1 MNTSD
6 LRRGFVIEG
15 WSRGEGRDSPPLAA
29 YLGRQWN
36 GFECPYF
43 NRASASRVI
52 ASQDALLASLPAE
65 RRLGLYRL
73 AWDGDT
79 VLVSIIPRPGT
90 AAAEATDGP
99 GRIEA
104 TLIDGDPHWNLW
116 LGWRWEAVTENG
128 DPVERVTRQQQAA
141 LTDIDGRLSCVRH
154 SLRLEPRVRER
165 LPDGS
170 DVIGVYAH
178 LGEFADESHRPIPV
192 SVQIGTVRITPGG
205 HVTLKFDFTKQLP
218 QQHVAG

>member
-1 MNTSD
+1 M
-6 LRRGFVIEG
+6 
-15 WSRGEGRDSPPLAA
+15 
-29 YLGRQWN
+29 
-36 GFECPYF
+36 
-43 NRASASRVI
+43 
-52 ASQDALLASLPAE
+52 
-65 RRLGLYRL
+65 
-73 AWDGDT
+73 
-79 VLVSIIPRPGT
+79 
-90 AAAEATDGP
+90 
-99 GRIEA
+99 
-104 TLIDGDPHWNLW
+104 
-116 LGWRWEAVTENG
+116 TENG

-170 DVIGVYAH
+170 NVIGVYAH